1 MSRWAWSS
9 VWNLT
14 GRDWVILPSRVR
26 SCWWLESRTPNGLE
40 WPLDKNPLSSNGS
53 MMLGVVVQCSICS
66 CLWDSLD
73 FLKMPFSLPCA
84 HECIGWVVI
93 LLKLAKSFMTWLILC
108 GTEDR
113 LWARSQTFFE
123 MKWIHRWGV
132 PWQRWMKTE
141 FVEFVKILARGYVS
155 ARNEG
160 SQHSFPAFWGGGCI
174 CKHRICCIVLLFL
187 CRCLV

>member
-141 FVEFVKILARGYVS
+141 LLWNLWKSWQEVTFQLGTRAHSTLFQPFEGEVASVNTEFA
-155 ARNEG
+155 A
-160 SQHSFPAFWGGGCI
+160 
-174 CKHRICCIVLLFL
+174 
-187 CRCLV
+187 